1 MSRHTLRVESKRS
14 SVALLWS
21 LLCVLLVT
29 RECYAKH
36 NTTTRIEAKS
46 ESASE
51 SEPGTAKALAS
62 TAQRGDFAVH
72 HFVNRNNITILHE
85 VSAERERDERPLTLN
100 THEILPLKPLKK
112 KPYLPLEKVLPSI
125 EYTKPHSHALKEY
138 ELHPVTFDFNL
149 SDLEDLEHEVIKK
162 GELSSEEQH
171 VLSNGDA
178 SEFSYRSTNP
188 DDNDTVDVDISEL
201 VEGAS
206 TEAAPVASTSTATT
220 TTTTTTTETTT
231 TATVATTTTAM
242 EAATTT
248 TTTPS
253 THILKILRNSNKA
266 STKKGRELLKQSDED
281 LQLKTLGSTINS
293 ISRYLVSNG
302 SSNPNASMAE
312 SLYGSANYFQI
323 VTNLYDHFYWQ
334 ISEIR
339 TSVRTGCGLEMQA
352 YLTALHSSYEWAQKG
367 E

>member
-1 MSRHTLRVESKRS
+1 MSRLTLRVGAIA
-14 SVALLWS
+14 VLCS
-21 LLCVLLVT
+21 LLCLLLASIP
-29 RECYAKH
+29 CHAKH
-36 NTTTRIEAKS
+36 NSTATPRIKS
-46 ESASE
+46 GSDLESQTVVG
-51 SEPGTAKALAS
+51 PAKALAS
-62 TAQRGDFAVH
+62 TAQRGDFGVH
-72 HFVNRNNITILHE
+72 HFVSRNNITILHE
-85 VSAERERDERPLTLN
+85 VSAEREDERPLTLN

-125 EYTKPHSHALKEY
+125 EYAKPHSHALKEY

-171 VLSNGDA
+171 VLSNSDA
-178 SEFSYRSTNP
+178 SEFSYRSASP

-206 TEAAPVASTSTATT
+206 TEPAPVTSTSTT
-220 TTTTTTTETTT
+220 TTTSTT
-231 TATVATTTTAM
+231 TATVATSTTTTM

-253 THILKILRNSNKA
+253 THILKILRNNNNKA
-266 STKKGRELLKQSDED
+266 SSKKGRELLKQSDED

-302 SSNPNASMAE
+302 SSNTNASMAD

-339 TSVRTGCGLEMQA
+339 TNVRTGCGLEMQA

>member
-1 MSRHTLRVESKRS
+1 MSRLTLKVGTKRS
-14 SVALLWS
+14 PIAILCS
-21 LLCVLLVT
+21 LLCLLLASS
-29 RECYAKH
+29 ECYAKD
-36 NTTTRIEAKS
+36 NSTTTTRIKS
-46 ESASE
+46 ESSPE
-51 SEPGTAKALAS
+51 TQTGGGSAKALAS
-62 TAQRGDFAVH
+62 TAQRGDFGVH
-72 HFVNRNNITILHE
+72 HFVSRNNITILHE
-85 VSAERERDERPLTLN
+85 VSAEREDERPLTLN

-112 KPYLPLEKVLPSI
+112 KPYLPLEKLLPSI
-125 EYTKPHSHALKEY
+125 EYSKPHSHALKEY

-171 VLSNGDA
+171 VLSNSDA
-178 SEFSYRSTNP
+178 SEFSYKAASP

-206 TEAAPVASTSTATT
+206 TEAAPVTATSSTT
-220 TTTTTTTETTT
+220 TTSTTT
-231 TATVATTTTAM
+231 TATVATTTTTTTM

-253 THILKILRNSNKA
+253 THILKILRNNNSKA
-266 STKKGRELLKQSDED
+266 SSKKGRELLKQSDED

-302 SSNPNASMAE
+302 SSNTNASMAD

>member
-1 MSRHTLRVESKRS
+1 MSRLTLRVGAIA
-14 SVALLWS
+14 VLCS
-21 LLCVLLVT
+21 LLCLLLASS
-29 RECYAKH
+29 ECYAKH
-36 NTTTRIEAKS
+36 NSTATTRIKSGSDPETQTGVGSAK
-46 ESASE
+46 
-51 SEPGTAKALAS
+51 PLAS
-62 TAQRGDFAVH
+62 TAQRDDFGVH
-72 HFVNRNNITILHE
+72 HFVSRNNITILHE
-85 VSAERERDERPLTLN
+85 VSAEREDDRPLTLN

-125 EYTKPHSHALKEY
+125 EYAKPHSHALKEY

-149 SDLEDLEHEVIKK
+149 SDLEDLEHEIIKK

-171 VLSNGDA
+171 VLSNSDA
-178 SEFSYRSTNP
+178 SEFSYRSASPN
-188 DDNDTVDVDISEL
+188 DNDTVDVDISEL

-206 TEAAPVASTSTATT
+206 TEPAPVTSTSTT
-220 TTTTTTTETTT
+220 TTTTSTTT
-231 TATVATTTTAM
+231 TM
-242 EAATTT
+242 EVATTT

-253 THILKILRNSNKA
+253 THILKILRNSNNKA
-266 STKKGRELLKQSDED
+266 SSKKGRELLKQSDED

-302 SSNPNASMAE
+302 SSNTNASMAD

-339 TSVRTGCGLEMQA
+339 TNVRTGCGLEMQA

>member
-1 MSRHTLRVESKRS
+1 MSRHTLRVDSKRS

-21 LLCVLLVT
+21 LLCVLLVS

-36 NTTTRIEAKS
+36 NTTS
-46 ESASE
+46 EP
-51 SEPGTAKALAS
+51 EPGTVKALAS

-85 VSAERERDERPLTLN
+85 VSAEREDERPLTLN

-206 TEAAPVASTSTATT
+206 TEAAPVVSTSTT
-220 TTTTTTTETTT
+220 TTTTIESTT
-231 TATVATTTTAM
+231 TATVATTTTVM

>member
-1 MSRHTLRVESKRS
+1 MDSKRS
-14 SVALLWS
+14 SVALLCS
-21 LLCVLLVT
+21 MLCVLLVS
-29 RECYAKH
+29 RACYAKD
-36 NTTTRIEAKS
+36 NTTTRMEAKS
-46 ESASE
+46 ES
-51 SEPGTAKALAS
+51 EPGAAKALAS
-62 TAQRGDFAVH
+62 TAQRGDFTVH
-72 HFVNRNNITILHE
+72 HFVGRNNITILHE
-85 VSAERERDERPLTLN
+85 VSAERTDERPLTLN

-178 SEFSYRSTNP
+178 SEFSYRSTSP

-201 VEGAS
+201 VDGVS
-206 TEAAPVASTSTATT
+206 TEPAPVAATSTSTTTT
-220 TTTTTTTETTT
+220 TTTTTTTES
-231 TATVATTTTAM
+231 TVSAM
-242 EAATTT
+242 EAATST

-253 THILKILRNSNKA
+253 THILKILRSNNKA

>member
-1 MSRHTLRVESKRS
+1 MSRLKGTKRS
-14 SVALLWS
+14 SIAVLCS
-21 LLCVLLVT
+21 LLCLLLASS
-29 RECYAKH
+29 ECYARD
-36 NTTTRIEAKS
+36 NSTKS
-46 ESASE
+46 ESNPE
-51 SEPGTAKALAS
+51 SQTGGGSATALAS
-62 TAQRGDFAVH
+62 TAQRGDFGVH

-85 VSAERERDERPLTLN
+85 VSAEREDERPLTLN

-112 KPYLPLEKVLPSI
+112 KPYLPLEKLLPSI
-125 EYTKPHSHALKEY
+125 EYAKPHSHALKEY

-149 SDLEDLEHEVIKK
+149 SDLEDLEHEIIKK

-171 VLSNGDA
+171 VLSNSDA
-178 SEFSYRSTNP
+178 SEFSYKAASP

-201 VEGAS
+201 VEGSS
-206 TEAAPVASTSTATT
+206 TEPASVTSTSSTTTTSTSTATVATT
-220 TTTTTTTETTT
+220 TTTTTTTT
-231 TATVATTTTAM
+231 M

-253 THILKILRNSNKA
+253 THILKILRNNNNNKA
-266 STKKGRELLKQSDED
+266 SSKKGRELLKQSDED

-302 SSNPNASMAE
+302 SSSTNASMAD